1 MFSTLKVKKFNCL
14 DKNHQQYRLYVNK
27 VFIECWSHQSEP
39 TTNEKEIL
47 LEILDK
53 IEGLVDWGKFSQ
65 LLSGNEGINLLKNI

>member
-1 MFSTLKVKKFNCL
+1 MEYFTPSKKPKVLGCGF
-14 DKNHQQYRLYVNK
+14 QGGFGR
-27 VFIECWSHQSEP
+27 SHQSEP

-53 IEGLVDWGKFSQ
+53 IEGLLDWGKFSQ